1 MINVGVADVAVHDM
15 PDEFE
20 LIRRLAATQRGV
32 RDDVVLGIGDDG
44 AVLAPTQGRDVVAV
58 CDTLVAGRHFP
69 EDTDAFAVGWKA
81 LAVNLSDLAAMGA
94 VPQWALLALTLPE
107 RDATWIERFGA
118 GFAALAK
125 MSEVALV
132 GGDTTRG
139 PLTITVTALGA
150 VAPNAALRRDGA
162 RIGDRVCIAGMPG
175 EAALGLAA
183 VQAGRRDDP
192 AFAHVIARLDRP
204 EPQLALGQALVGLA
218 SACIDVSDG
227 LVADLGHVATASGV
241 GVRLDLD
248 AIPHPPFELGA
259 RLGLNSRAVVDLAL
273 GGGDD
278 YLLAFTADAANIDV
292 LRQRVAALGLDLREI
307 GVVVP
312 GAGVSVIT
320 PEGGDYASARA
331 GFNHFGSDDGE

>member
-1 MINVGVADVAVHDM
+1 MPFGSADGAVNRM

-32 RDDVVLGIGDDG
+32 REDVVLGIGDDG
-44 AVLAPTQGRDVVAV
+44 AVLAPVRGAQLVAA

-94 VPQWALLALTLPE
+94 MPQWALLALTLPE
-107 RDATWIERFGA
+107 RDAAWVERFGA

-150 VAPNAALRRDGA
+150 VAPDAALRRDGA
-162 RIGDRVCIAGMPG
+162 QVGDRICIAGVPG
-175 EAALGLAA
+175 EAALGLVA

-192 AFAHVIARLDRP
+192 VFAHCIARLDRP
-204 EPQLALGQALVGLA
+204 EPQLALGQTLVDVA

-227 LVADLGHVATASGV
+227 LVADLGHVASASGI
-241 GVRLDLD
+241 GMRLDLD

-259 RLGLNSRAVVDLAL
+259 ALGLSQRAVIDLAL

-278 YLLAFTADAANIDV
+278 YLLAFT
-292 LRQRVAALGLDLREI
+292 VAASRLPELHMRAAELGFDLHEI
-307 GVVVP
+307 GVVTP
-312 GAGVSVIT
+312 AAGVSVLT
-320 PEGGDYASARA
+320 REGGDYAPART
-331 GFNHFGSDDGE
+331 GFNHFGNDDGE